1 MIVYFTFDH
10 DGKRVA
16 QSVEKA
22 WPGVPSIGGSQAVG
36 VMTEHGWHSGPNGS
50 HSLGILAVYDPKG
63 VYSCGVAPI
72 SVADARKAG
81 AEAAVAAA
89 SRVGAKGNQVGDRYL
104 KGAWLMTEPGHEER
118 LTQGVIDVCG
128 SGIPLGGGSSGNNS
142 GTEKG
147 VQLCNGVSYT
157 GSIVV
162 ALLYS
167 WLDVIA
173 TFENGF
179 KATGQKG
186 VVTKAEGRTVLEIDN
201 RPAID
206 VYNEWTNGLVAA
218 EAKARDGVIL
228 GKVTLWPLG
237 RVSTFTESGEA
248 MFVTIVP
255 VSVTKEGG
263 FTTLNELYQGDDVY
277 LMANNKSTVIAKLK
291 ANYKKTLRNSEFEDD
306 AFCGALISL
315 CVCHVLT
322 MESDFPEISNELN
335 DALGKPF
342 LLANTF
348 GEQGSFRKGMTG
360 HGNLMVASLLFAQPS
375 EREAIGRTMS
385 STSLGADA
393 TAVAPTGEVAIAF
406 AYAPFIAQLASLD
419 DAMAKSAEALVLK
432 AQRKVLSQHAG
443 YEVKSGDGELMA
455 AFPTSVDAVAWA
467 LAAVQALEI
476 IPWPTKLASFLKS
489 QGMSGVVGQ
498 RIGIHAGR
506 AEYRFNSGTRKID
519 YFGLVVN
526 TSARLAHYS
535 PHQNEQIPSDA
546 SLILA
551 TEQVVQ
557 ATAIARQ
564 AETLKANPVHQGP
577 KNLKG
582 IDKPVIAYK
591 F

>member
-22 WPGVPSIGGSQAVG
+22 WPGVPSIGGSQAIG
-36 VMTEHGWHSGPNGS
+36 VMTERGWHSGPGGT
-50 HSLGILAVYDPKG
+50 HSIGILAIYDPKG
-63 VYSCGVAPI
+63 VYSCGVATINP
-72 SVADARKAG
+72 SDARKSG
-81 AEAAVAAA
+81 AEAAISAG
-89 SRVGAKGNQVGDRYL
+89 SRVKAKGNQVGDRYL

-118 LTQGVIDVCG
+118 LTQGIIDVCG

-147 VQLCNGVSYT
+147 VQLCNGTSYT
-157 GSIVV
+157 GSVVV

-167 WLDVIA
+167 WLDVVA

-206 VYNEWTNGLVAA
+206 VYNEWTNGLVSA

-237 RVSTFTESGEA
+237 RVSTFTETGEA

-277 LMANNKSTVIAKLK
+277 LMANNKSTVVAKLK
-291 ANYKKTLRNSEFEDD
+291 ANYKKTLKSSEFEDD

-322 MESDFPEISNELN
+322 MEADFPEISNELN

-360 HGNLMVASLLFAQPS
+360 HGNLMVASLLFTQPS
-375 EREAIGRTMS
+375 EREPIGRTMS
-385 STSLGADA
+385 SMSLGADA
-393 TAVAPTGEVAIAF
+393 SAVAPTGEVAIAF
-406 AYAPFIAQLASLD
+406 AYAPLMARLASLD
-419 DAMAKSAEALVLK
+419 DTAAKTAEGLILK
-432 AQRKVLSQHAG
+432 AQRKNLALNSG

-467 LAAVQALEI
+467 KSVIESLSSIQ
-476 IPWPTKLASFLKS
+476 WPTKIATLLNS
-489 QGMSGVVGQ
+489 QNIPPVVGQ

-506 AEYRFNSGTRKID
+506 AEYRFNTGTRKID

-526 TSARLAHYS
+526 TASRLAHFS
-535 PHQNEQIPSDA
+535 TGNDNIPTDS
-546 SLILA
+546 SIILV

-557 ATAIARQ
+557 ATAIAR
-564 AETLKANPVHQGP
+564 AANTLVANPVAQGP

-582 IDKPVIAYK
+582 IDKPVVTYK